1 MSDVGPPIDLPVLDI
16 SNPLDPEAGKALLA
30 AATKYGFL
38 YVDSR
43 GTDFTAAEVDR
54 AFELVHI
61 PIHYKKYILMYQIIV
76 QEVLRLPS

>member
-61 PIHYKKYILMYQIIV
+61 PIH
-76 QEVLRLPS
+76 